1 MINDLNFRVYRLTR
15 FADVGVLDLGK
26 YMMLRFKR
34 SMCLTAYL
42 EHTFPS
48 LFDIWHNIQLSISPR
63 LGLVGSLLQT
73 KYGRPD
79 EAGE

>member
-1 MINDLNFRVYRLTR
+1 M
-15 FADVGVLDLGK
+15 
-26 YMMLRFKR
+26 
-34 SMCLTAYL
+34 AYL

-48 LFDIWHNIQLSISPR
+48 LFDIWHNIQLPISLR
-63 LGLVGSLLQT
+63 LGLVESLLQT